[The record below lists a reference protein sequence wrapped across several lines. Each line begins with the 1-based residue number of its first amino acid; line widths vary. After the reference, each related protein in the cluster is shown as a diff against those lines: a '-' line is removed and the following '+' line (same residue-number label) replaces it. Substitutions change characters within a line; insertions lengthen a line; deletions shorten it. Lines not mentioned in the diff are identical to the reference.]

1 MTHPFVATLLLSLLV
16 SGCSL
21 APPYKG
27 PPESAPATPQYQE
40 LDGWKTAQPMDEVP
54 RGDWWRLYQDATLD
68 ELEQK
73 AGTANQNIK
82 AAFARLQQARA
93 DTRIARADLFPTVTA
108 SASAE
113 RAHVSPNS
121 PSYLPG
127 KPTTGND
134 FNLEGDVSYEVD
146 LWGRVRNEVAAARAN
161 QQASAADLAS
171 LDLSI
176 RAEVAMD
183 YFNLRSADAQQ
194 QLLNQTVRDYQQSLQ
209 LTQNLFNGG
218 AAPLS
223 DVAQAQTQLENAL
236 TQAADVGLQRE
247 QDAHAIA
254 VLVGE
259 NPSAFHIAVDPLPIE
274 VAPPPLDPGLPSA
287 LLERRPDVAEAERR
301 VAAANAQIGV
311 ARAAY
316 FPQFTLDGSAGFNS
330 VRASNWISAPSRF
343 WSVGPQMTLPLFEAG
358 RLVGQTARAKA
369 QYQEQ
374 VADYRNTV
382 LTAYQ
387 DVEDSL
393 AALRQLEQEAQ
404 TEAAAVKAAT
414 VELQQANYRY
424 RAGAVTYLEV
434 ATAETTALQAQLS
447 AASIQA
453 RRLNASVTL
462 IKALGGGWQSSEAGK
477 PELTSN
483 N

>member
-1 MTHPFVATLLLSLLV
+1 MRVAIVTAVASAAVLAT
-16 SGCSL
+16 GCSL
-21 APPYKG
+21 APRYHVPDA
-27 PPESAPATPQYQE
+27 PPATPQYQE
-40 LDGWKTAQPMDEVP
+40 LDGWRTAQPMDAVP
-54 RGDWWRLYQDATLD
+54 RGDWWRLYGDAQLD
-68 ELEQK
+68 ELERK
-73 AGTANQNIK
+73 AGDANQNIK

-93 DTRIARADLFPTVTA
+93 DTRIARADLFPQLTA

-113 RAHVSPNS
+113 REHISPKS

-134 FNLEGDVSYEVD
+134 FNLEGDVSYEID
-146 LWGRVRNEVAAARAN
+146 LWGRVRNEVASAKASE
-161 QQASAADLAS
+161 QASAADLAS

-176 RAEVAMD
+176 HAELATD

-194 QLLNQTVRDYQQSLQ
+194 QMLNQTVHDYQQSLQ
-209 LTQNLFNGG
+209 LTTNLFNGG

-236 TQAADVGLQRE
+236 TQATDIGLQRE
-247 QDAHAIA
+247 QAAHAIA

-259 NPSAFHIAVDPLPIE
+259 NPSAFHIAVNPLPIE
-274 VAPPPLDPGLPSA
+274 VGPPPVDPGLPSA

-301 VAAANAQIGV
+301 VAAANAEIGV

-316 FPQFTLDGSAGFNS
+316 FPQFTIDGSLGLNS
-330 VRASNWISAPSRF
+330 TRSSNWISAPSRF
-343 WSVGPQMTLPLFEAG
+343 WSIGPQVTVPLFEAG
-358 RLVGQTARAKA
+358 RLAGQTARAKA
-369 QYQEQ
+369 QYDEQ

-393 AALRQLEQEAQ
+393 AGLRQLEQESQ
-404 TEAAAVKAAT
+404 TVTAAVKAAN
-414 VELQQANYRY
+414 VALQQANYRY

-462 IKALGGGWQSSEAGK
+462 IKALGGGWQPPQSVAK
-477 PELTSN
+477 KN
-483 N
+483 

>member
-1 MTHPFVATLLLSLLV
+1 VKRSPPIALVLGLLTA
-16 SGCSL
+16 GCSL
-21 APPYKG
+21 APPYKS
-27 PPESAPATPQYQE
+27 PPESVPATPQYQE

-54 RGDWWRLYQDATLD
+54 RGDWWRLYQDPTLD

-73 AGTANQNIK
+73 VGAANQNIQ
-82 AAFARLQQARA
+82 AAFARLLQARA
-93 DTRIARADLFPTVTA
+93 DTRIARADFLPTVTA
-108 SASAE
+108 SAAAQRE
-113 RAHVSPNS
+113 HISPNS

-127 KPTTGND
+127 KPTTGTD
-134 FNLEGDVSYEVD
+134 FNLEGDVSYEID
-146 LWGRVRNEVAAARAN
+146 LWGRVRNQVASARAN

-176 RAEVAMD
+176 RAELAMD

-194 QLLNQTVRDYQQSLQ
+194 QMLNQTVRDYQQSLQ

-223 DVAQAQTQLENAL
+223 DVAQAETQLQTAM
-236 TQAADVGLQRE
+236 TQAADIGLQRE

-259 NPSAFHIAVDPLPIE
+259 NPSSFHMAVNPLPID
-274 VAPPPLDPGLPSA
+274 VAPPALDPGLPSA

-316 FPQFTLDGSAGFNS
+316 FPQFTLDGSVGFNS

-343 WSVGPQMTLPLFEAG
+343 WSLGPQLTVPLFEGG
-358 RLVGQTARAKA
+358 RLVAQTDRAKA
-369 QYQEQ
+369 QYEEQ

-393 AALRQLEQEAQ
+393 AALRQLQQEAQ
-404 TEAAAVKAAT
+404 TESAAVKSAA

-424 RAGAVTYLEV
+424 SAGAVTYLEV

-447 AASIQA
+447 AANIQA

-462 IKALGGGWQSSEAGK
+462 IKALGGGWQSSTA
-477 PELTSN
+477 LTSRN
-483 N
+483 

>member
-1 MTHPFVATLLLSLLV
+1 L
-16 SGCSL
+16 
-21 APPYKG
+21 Y
-27 PPESAPATPQYQE
+27 EDPQ
-40 LDGWKTAQPMDEVP
+40 
-54 RGDWWRLYQDATLD
+54 LD
-68 ELEQK
+68 ELEHR
-73 AGTANQNIK
+73 AGDANQNIK

-113 RAHVSPNS
+113 RARVSPNS

-127 KPTTGND
+127 KPTTGSD
-134 FNLEGDVSYEVD
+134 FNLEGDVSYEFD
-146 LWGRVRNEVAAARAN
+146 LWGRVRNEVASAKAN

-176 RAEVAMD
+176 RAELAMD

-194 QLLNQTVRDYQQSLQ
+194 QLVDQAVRDYKQSLQ

-218 AAPLS
+218 AVPLG
-223 DVAQAQTQLENAL
+223 DVAQAQAQLENAL
-236 TQAADVGLQRE
+236 TQAADVRLQRD
-247 QDAHAIA
+247 QAAHAIA
-254 VLVGE
+254 VLIGE
-259 NPSAFHIAVDPLPIE
+259 NPSAFQIPVNPLPLD
-274 VAPPPLDPGLPSA
+274 VVPPPIDPGLPSA

-316 FPQFTLDGSAGFNS
+316 FPQFTLSGSAGFNS
-330 VRASNWISAPSRF
+330 VHAANWISAPSRF
-343 WSVGPQMTLPLFEAG
+343 WSVGPQLTVPLFEGG
-358 RLVGQTARAKA
+358 RLVGQTERAKA
-369 QYQEQ
+369 QYEEQ
-374 VADYRNTV
+374 VADYRNAV

-404 TEAAAVKAAT
+404 TVSAAVTAAG
-414 VELQQANYRY
+414 VALQQANYRY

-434 ATAETTALQAQLS
+434 SSAETTALQAQLS
-447 AASIQA
+447 AASIQT
-453 RRLNASVTL
+453 RRLDASVTL
-462 IKALGGGWQSSEAGK
+462 IKALGGGWQSPA
-477 PELTSN
+477 PLTTRN
-483 N
+483 